1 MIANTFDA
9 SVKEDNLNRLE
20 KLTASTTPKWGT
32 MNAPQVLAHLNV
44 AYKMALNENTKINR
58 GFKRF
63 IISLLAKKQVVSE
76 KPYPKNGRTAPEF
89 IIADERDFEK
99 EKALL
104 ISNINE
110 VFTKGKTHFE
120 GKESASFGPLSEK
133 EWSNLFQKHLDH
145 HFEQFGV

>member
-20 KLTASTTPKWGT
+20 KLTVTSKPNWGK
-32 MNAPQVLAHLNV
+32 MNASQMLAHLNV
-44 AYKMALNENTKINR
+44 PYKMALDENTTINR

-99 EKALL
+99 EKTLL
-104 ISNINE
+104 INNINE
-110 VFTKGKTHFE
+110 VFEKGTAYFN

-133 EWSNLFQKHLDH
+133 EWSNLFQKHINH
-145 HFEQFGV
+145 HFEQFGL

>member
-1 MIANTFDA
+1 MIPNTFDT
-9 SVKEDNLNRLE
+9 KTQENNLARLN
-20 KLTASTTPKWGT
+20 KLTADTTPKWGK
-32 MNAPQVLAHLNV
+32 MNAAQMLAHVNV
-44 AYKMALNENTKINR
+44 AYNMALDENTKINR

-89 IIADERDFEK
+89 LVADQRDFEK
-99 EKALL
+99 EKAKL
-104 ISNINE
+104 IGFINA
-110 VFTKGKTHFE
+110 VNTKGTAYFD

-133 EWSNLFQKHLDH
+133 EWSNLFQKHLNH

>member
-44 AYKMALNENTKINR
+44 AYRMALNENTTINR

-76 KPYPKNGRTAPEF
+76 KPYPKNGRTAPQF
-89 IIADERDFEK
+89 IITDKREFST
-99 EKALL
+99 EKARL
-104 ISNINE
+104 IE
-110 VFTKGKTHFE
+110 YMEKVQQDGVAKFDGM
-120 GKESASFGPLSEK
+120 ESHSFGSLNK
-133 EWSNLFQKHLDH
+133 TEWSNLFYKHADH
-145 HFEQFGV
+145 HLTQFGV